1 MGPTMSHCLVVAR
14 SLVITI
20 CKISSAADSI
30 HSVGAELLSVHA
42 AAPAAATE
50 DGDDVVS
57 NGWWVSYSF

>member
-14 SLVITI
+14 ARWSLPFVKSPALQILFI
-20 CKISSAADSI
+20 QS
-30 HSVGAELLSVHA
+30 ELLSVHA

-50 DGDDVVS
+50 DDDDVVS